1 MSFTPPRAVLA
12 VLCCLAMLLY
22 AVYLGAVGV
31 LLPRIGETFGLGAE
45 AQGRLFPASFSGFV
59 IGVLLC
65 GWLSD
70 RWGRKRVMLLG
81 MVGYAVGLALFGVL
95 PWFGAA
101 LAATVLIGAGSG
113 AMEVAASALATD
125 LYPERKAFL
134 LNATQVAFGVGAAF
148 SPAFVR
154 NALAAGTPWQ
164 SLFIGLAAINA
175 VVALVLVFMKMPR
188 PSTHE
193 ALELADLK
201 RVLRTRLFAALCV
214 MQLLYVGA
222 EVSYFSWLPTYFE
235 KGLTGG
241 AAWVGTVGTVFWI
254 AMTLGR
260 FSVGFLLG
268 RVPLRRITILSATF
282 GALAT
287 AATLAVP
294 SPLAVTIC
302 VALAGVSISGIFSL
316 VLAEASEN
324 YPQASGSAIGG
335 VMTAGG
341 LGGALVP
348 YLVGALT
355 EVGPGIRMA
364 LIAVP
369 LCLTL
374 LAVLGTT
381 AGRSPRS
388 AR

>member
-1 MSFTPPRAVLA
+1 MTFAPPRAFLA
-12 VLCCLAMLLY
+12 VLCCLAMFLY

-70 RWGRKRVMLLG
+70 RWGRKRIMLLG
-81 MVGYAVGLALFGVL
+81 MAGYAVGLALFGVL

-113 AMEVAASALATD
+113 AMEVAASALSAD
-125 LYPERKAFL
+125 LFPERRAFM

-148 SPAFVR
+148 APSLVR
-154 NALAAGTPWQ
+154 NALGSGIPWQ
-164 SLFIGLAAINA
+164 SLYIGLAAINA
-175 VVALVLVFMKMPR
+175 VVALVLVFLKVPR

-201 RVLRTRLFAALCV
+201 RVLRTRLFAALCI

-235 KGLTGG
+235 KGIAGG
-241 AAWVGTVGTVFWI
+241 AAWVATVGTVFWI
-254 AMTLGR
+254 AMTVGR
-260 FSVGFLLG
+260 FAVGFLMEKQ
-268 RVPLRRITILSATF
+268 PLRKLTVLSATL
-282 GALAT
+282 GAFA
-287 AATLAVP
+287 AGATLLQP
-294 SPLAVTIC
+294 SPLAATVC
-302 VALAGVSISGIFSL
+302 VALAGLSISGIFSL
-316 VLAEASEN
+316 ILAEASEN
-324 YPQASGSAIGG
+324 YQQAPGSAIGG

-341 LGGALVP
+341 LGGAIVP
-348 YLVGALT
+348 YIVGALT
-355 EVGPGIRMA
+355 DVGPGMRWA
-364 LIAVP
+364 LGAVP
-369 LCLTL
+369 LCLAL
-374 LAVLGTT
+374 LALLGAT
-381 AGRSPRS
+381 ASRLR
-388 AR
+388 R

>member
-1 MSFTPPRAVLA
+1 MSFTPPRALLA

-81 MVGYAVGLALFGVL
+81 MVGYAVGLALFGLL

-154 NALAAGTPWQ
+154 NALASGTPWQ
-164 SLFIGLAAINA
+164 SLFLGLAAINI
-175 VVALVLVFMKMPR
+175 VVAVVLVFLKVPR
-188 PSTHE
+188 PNTHE
-193 ALELADLK
+193 ALELGELK

-235 KGLTGG
+235 KGMIGG
-241 AAWVGTVGTVFWI
+241 ATWVGTVGTVFWI
-254 AMTLGR
+254 AMTVGR

-268 RVPLRRITILSATF
+268 RVPLRNLTLLSAGL
-282 GALAT
+282 GAIAT
-287 AATLAVP
+287 AITLTMP
-294 SPLAVTIC
+294 LPLAATVC
-302 VALAGVSISGIFSL
+302 VALAGLSISGIFSL
-316 VLAEASEN
+316 ILAEASEN
-324 YPQASGSAIGG
+324 YPQAAGSAIGG

-341 LGGALVP
+341 LGGAIVP

-355 EVGPGIRMA
+355 DAGPGIRWAMG
-364 LIAVP
+364 AVP
-369 LCLTL
+369 ICLAL
-374 LAVLGTT
+374 LVLIGT
-381 AGRSPRS
+381 AASRPRG
-388 AR
+388 A